1 VSYRY
6 RLRLLEGVGVELEYM
21 IVDRATLSVRP
32 VADELLRTEAGA
44 YESEIEVGDLAWSNE
59 LALHVLEFK
68 TPQPEPR
75 LQGLAARFADHVRSA
90 NERLAAFDAMLLPTA
105 MHPWMDP
112 EAEFR
117 RWPHEYGEIYAA
129 FDRIFDCR
137 GHGWANLQSAHL
149 NLSFSDDAEFGRL
162 HAALRLVLPILPAL
176 AASSPCADGVRTP
189 YLDTRLAVYRG
200 NAHRVPS
207 VSGRV
212 VPEPVF
218 TRAEY
223 EGGLLAGIY
232 ADLAPLDPE
241 GLLRYEWVNARGCIA
256 RFDRGS
262 IEIRV
267 LDMQECPAADL
278 AIAAATLAA
287 VRLLADAPPDD
298 VRAWDVEPLVAVLDA
313 TVAAGDRA
321 VIDDARYLRT
331 LGWTGAPRCSAGEL
345 WADVLERT
353 LGPDADEWQPALK
366 VILEEGCLGR
376 RIAEAVGDTP
386 DRARLEATYRD
397 LARCLAEGTSFRAAV

>member
-21 IVDRATLSVRP
+21 IVDRSTLGVRP
-32 VADELLRTEAGA
+32 ITNRLLRTVAGRYA
-44 YESEIEVGDLAWSNE
+44 SEVDAGDLAWSNE

-68 TPQPEPR
+68 TPRPVRR
-75 LQGLAARFADHVRSA
+75 LHGLAARFADHVRLA
-90 NERLAAFDAMLLPTA
+90 NERLEALDAMLLPTA

-112 EAEFR
+112 DAEFR

-137 GHGWANLQSAHL
+137 GHGWANIQSAHL

-189 YLDTRLAVYRG
+189 YLDTRLAVYRE
-200 NAHRVPS
+200 NARRVPS

-223 EGGLLAGIY
+223 EDGLLAGIY

-241 GLLRYEWVNARGCIA
+241 GLLRHEWVNARGCIA

-267 LDMQECPAADL
+267 LDVQECPAADL
-278 AIAAATLAA
+278 AVAAATLAA
-287 VRLLADAPPDD
+287 VRLLADAPPEE

-331 LGWTGAPRCSAGEL
+331 LGWTGAPRCTAGEL

-353 LGPDADEWQPALK
+353 LGPDADEWRPALE
-366 VILEEGCLGR
+366 VILEEGCLAR

-386 DRARLEATYRD
+386 GRARLEATYRD
-397 LARCLAEGTSFRAAV
+397 LARCLAEGTSFHAAV